1 MNSCMPLA
9 SPVIR
14 RRKSA
19 RPMRMV
25 TRGLSAR
32 PLSIPQRPSAIRM
45 AYSWTPSGALISY
58 WTTACWP
65 AALSG
70 LNDSD
75 MPANTLS
82 STPSTPPS
90 CCWMAPTSS
99 SLELR
104 STAPFSDE
112 KSEASIWLM
121 GRPPCSAAT
130 ASPDGRI
137 PEAYAT
143 GPPARPVPDTAS
155 TPPVLARSSASRL
168 SPRSCT
174 VQHLMRHTIFRFA
187 LNPTPTQ
194 QGALARHAGASRYAY
209 NQCLRTVT
217 DALQARKR
225 DPRVKVP
232 WSGFDLIN
240 SFNAWKKSEDAG
252 RVFIA
257 APDGTIVNQVT
268 GLCWRQEVSAQVFEE
283 AALDLG
289 HARAAYGG
297 ARTSTR
303 GNHRVG
309 FPKQKRKGRC
319 RDSFRLRNRTQKGG
333 GHLIRVG
340 EGHPRTVRLP
350 RIGT

>member
-1 MNSCMPLA
+1 
-9 SPVIR
+9 
-14 RRKSA
+14 
-19 RPMRMV
+19 
-25 TRGLSAR
+25 
-32 PLSIPQRPSAIRM
+32 
-45 AYSWTPSGALISY
+45 
-58 WTTACWP
+58 
-65 AALSG
+65 
-70 LNDSD
+70 
-75 MPANTLS
+75 
-82 STPSTPPS
+82 
-90 CCWMAPTSS
+90 
-99 SLELR
+99 
-104 STAPFSDE
+104 
-112 KSEASIWLM
+112 
-121 GRPPCSAAT
+121 
-130 ASPDGRI
+130 
-137 PEAYAT
+137 
-143 GPPARPVPDTAS
+143 
-155 TPPVLARSSASRL
+155 
-168 SPRSCT
+168 
-174 VQHLMRHTIFRFA
+174 MRHTTFRFA

-240 SFNAWKKSEDAG
+240 SFNAWKKSGDAG

-283 AALDLG
+283 AAVDLG
-289 HARAAYGG
+289 HALAAYGG

-340 EGHPRTVRLP
+340 EAILGQ
-350 RIGT
+350 